1 MMRALLALA
10 AGPLALALAAAPA
23 AAEHRDGGRQFGFV
37 ASPSGFS
44 GDLRGGDRRGTR
56 ASDTIF
62 VYDRGY
68 QGDSAWRPE
77 SFNDW
82 WHERPNR
89 SYPAWVQ
96 RNQNCQ
102 RTWWQGEELR
112 C

>member
-1 MMRALLALA
+1 MRALLLFTA
-10 AGPLALALAAAPA
+10 ASLAAAALPA
-23 AAEHRDGGRQFGFV
+23 APAWAGENDGPRSVFV
-37 ASPSGFS
+37 SGGSGFH
-44 GDLRGGDRRGTR
+44 GDAGRHDRRRFRGT
-56 ASDTIF
+56 DTIL
-62 VYDRGY
+62 VYDREY
-68 QGDSAWRPE
+68 SGDAVWRAE

-102 RTWWQGEELR
+102 RTWWQGNNLT